1 QVDTPSRDCFA
12 TPGRAASYAGL
23 APVIWRSGTSISSD
37 NFVPKMATRLVCG
50 PVLPSIHLVEGHGS
64 GVPDLLRYEAGRR
77 NEAQQGSDR
86 SCTAAWQRAD
96 RDAARRNP
104 L

>member
-1 QVDTPSRDCFA
+1 MLYQQVPTPSRQWLQGEDSHPIHTF
-12 TPGRAASYAGL
+12 RAL
-23 APVIWRSGTSISSD
+23 T
-37 NFVPKMATRLVCG
+37 
-50 PVLPSIHLVEGHGS
+50 HLVEGHGS
-64 GVPDLLRYEAGRR
+64 GVPDLLRYEACRR